1 MMNFD
6 LENMTAAELRALMND
21 ANTIRANK
29 VANGFKHIA
38 DAMRDGRVENWVSHG
53 RVAQSSGMSARQS
66 SNWQNAKIA
75 YECGLDPMPRYV
87 TKHYVCEEDGSRLT
101 IHKCYEGY
109 TLR

>member
-1 MMNFD
+1 MNIN
-6 LENMTAAELRALMND
+6 LNELTAAQLRALMNE

-29 VANGFKHIA
+29 VANGFK
-38 DAMRDGRVENWVSHG
+38 RVAEVLREDPIEDWVSHAQ
-53 RVAQSSGMSARQS
+53 VAMISGMSARQS

-75 YECGLDPMPRYV
+75 HDCGLDPMPRNI

-109 TLR
+109 VLR